1 LDDGGDVSKYL
12 TAAFTVI
19 VTLGV
24 SALPALAAPDPQLS
38 KELLAVIAS
47 QEFTCGKI
55 VKIDTQADRDYLV
68 ECQNGNSYEINADA
82 AGKLA
87 AHPLGHKFH

>member
-1 LDDGGDVSKYL
+1 MRIYL
-12 TAAFTVI
+12 TAAVTVI
-19 VTLGV
+19 FTLGV
-24 SALPALAAPDPQLS
+24 SSLAALAAPDPDLG

-47 QEFTCGKI
+47 QTFTCGKI

-68 ECQNGNSYEINADA
+68 ECQNGNSYEVNADTQ
-82 AGKLA
+82 GELV